1 MLSHAAI
8 GMLLYAG
15 AYLSPGDT
23 LLEVRAGDRLVIRDF
38 RGTVVVD
45 SWDRDQLRARIDT
58 KEARGF
64 VVRRSGGAVELALEE
79 GAHPERR
86 EDLWL
91 TLPRWMDLELSGREL
106 EAEVRGLDGDVVVW
120 NQRGDLVFADLAG
133 ALEARSVD
141 GSIEARAL
149 VGSARLRTGD
159 EEIRV
164 SASTAVLDLESV
176 DGDME
181 LRGIRSERISA
192 RSTDGD
198 LTFSG
203 DLLEGGD
210 YGFFSHGG
218 DITLQIVGP
227 AHFEASVLSY
237 SGKFESEFPVRTSGF
252 HSGEN
257 LDFTVGSGGA
267 RVVVETFSGPVRLMR
282 GPTGDGDMD
291 G

>member
-8 GMLLYAG
+8 SLLLYAG
-15 AYLSPGDT
+15 AHLSPGDT
-23 LLEVRAGDRLVIRDF
+23 LLDVRAGDRLVIRDF

-64 VVRRSGGAVELALEE
+64 VVRRAGGALELGLEE

-86 EDLWL
+86 EDLRL

-106 EAEVRGLDGDVVVW
+106 EAEVRGLDGEVVVW

-133 ALEARSVD
+133 TLEARSVD

-164 SASTAVLDLESV
+164 SASTASLDLESV

-181 LRGIRSERISA
+181 LREIRSERISA

-237 SGKFESEFPVRTSGF
+237 SGEFESEFPVRTSGF

-282 GPTGDGDMD
+282 GTIRDGDMD